1 MKKNILEQHNQKYK
15 EIIIPYA
22 YEKLREI
29 RNKADKLYQNKL
41 ISLQAKE
48 LIIETIAEKNNHSVI
63 IGVWSLFSLLAEEN
77 SKKVRNLTHSLASNV
92 FLFDLLDN
100 LVDNWKISRK
110 ETLEDLYFNIL
121 IDPFR
126 AKDKKRFLINRSQ
139 KDKLLKDIVIFIS
152 YLVKEA
158 SFDKY
163 NLSKEP
169 LLEDLCLNEIN
180 FCARSQFILAL
191 SKIDR
196 RKEINRFVKEE
207 YVKKNVKKMN
217 LLTDHIGSFL
227 LISGTPISALF
238 FKTLQ
243 VINERKFIATKEEIL
258 KACDIL
264 LSIKIINI
272 AGDQIK
278 DKYYDRQM
286 SEWSYAEEVNLD
298 IFWLKKM
305 IFEMWVKLKNKN
317 KKVNSIFAF
326 ISTLLVR
333 YYIGSLLYASIREEK
348 CGDSIV
354 ELVTKYDSFNS
365 KCQ

>member
-29 RNKADKLYQNKL
+29 KNEADKLYRNKL
-41 ISLQAKE
+41 ISLRAKE
-48 LIIETIAEKNNHSVI
+48 LITETIAEKNNHSVI
-63 IGVWSLFSLLAEEN
+63 IGVWSLFSLLANEN
-77 SKKVRNLTHSLASNV
+77 SEKVRRLTHSLASNV

-100 LVDNWKISRK
+100 LVDNWKISK
-110 ETLEDLYFNIL
+110 KKTLEDLYFNIL

-126 AKDKKRFLINRSQ
+126 TKEKKKFSINRSQ
-139 KDKLLKDIVIFIS
+139 KDKLLKEIIIFIS
-152 YLVKEA
+152 YLIREA

-163 NLSKEP
+163 DLSKENMI
-169 LLEDLCLNEIN
+169 EDLCLNEIN

-191 SKIDR
+191 PKIDR
-196 RKEINRFVKEE
+196 KPEIDLFIKEE
-207 YVKKNVKKMN
+207 YVKRNVEKMKFPPN
-217 LLTDHIGSFL
+217 RIASFL

-243 VINERKFIATKEEIL
+243 VINSRKFILSKD
-258 KACDIL
+258 DIL
-264 LSIKIINI
+264 SARDYLLFIKVINI

-278 DKYYDRQM
+278 DKYYDKHM
-286 SEWSYAEEVNLD
+286 KEWSYAEEINMD

-305 IFEMWVKLKNKN
+305 IFEMWIKLKNKN
-317 KKVNSIFAF
+317 KKINSIFAF
-326 ISTLLVR
+326 TSSLLVR
-333 YYIGSLLYASIREEK
+333 YYIGSLLYASIKEEK

-354 ELVTKYDSFNS
+354 ALVTNYYSFNS
-365 KCQ
+365 KR